1 MLLISLH
8 MTILYA
14 AGGSCVACLDF
25 LTSNRYGEMVFMDNP
40 NEFSPVSE
48 SAYCGAGN
56 VHTILL
62 HTSPRSNTLNVF
74 AAVPD
79 HWKDV
84 GFHQLRAGGGLLVS
98 ANRTGGLTQFVRI
111 FSEIGGAITLRV
123 VDDAWEAAT
132 KPPTAIPATVH
143 VAPAAGPGSS
153 KGEWALT
160 LGKNESVVLHLGVKA
175 PELTIAPLAGN
186 ASEYNWWGYTRE
198 MQPLH

>member
-1 MLLISLH
+1 M
-8 MTILYA
+8 A
-14 AGGSCVACLDF
+14 
-25 LTSNRYGEMVFMDNP
+25 NP

-62 HTSPRSNTLNVF
+62 HTSPSSKVLKIF
-74 AAVPD
+74 AAVPN

-98 ANRTGGLTQFVRI
+98 ANRTGGVTKFVRI
-111 FSEIGGAITLRV
+111 LSENGGAIKLRV
-123 VDDAWEAAT
+123 VDDAWESAAT
-132 KPPTAIPATVH
+132 PPTAIPATVR

-160 LGKNESVVLHLGVKA
+160 LGKNESVVLYLGATA

-186 ASEYNWWGYTRE
+186 ETEYNWWGYTRE